1 MISWNYDEERSLF
14 LPNISLD
21 VPVLSMIRAMR
32 RLPVVHI
39 VKANRRNRMPVGS
52 KASTGTIGLQRMVK
66 IGEKR

>member
-1 MISWNYDEERSLF
+1 
-14 LPNISLD
+14 
-21 VPVLSMIRAMR
+21 MIRAMR